1 LLQEDTPQEDSDDE
15 EDDQHDSSLEVQAEF
30 QDGELVWGP
39 HGNFPSWPGK
49 LIRSDETDKVMVC
62 WFGNKDTTQVDTQT
76 LKSLSDGLEAH
87 HRERKKL
94 RKGRKMNASLEK
106 AIQEAMIELD
116 RMSEVE

>member
-1 LLQEDTPQEDSDDE
+1 MFKFYNILIIYFIDDE
-15 EDDQHDSSLEVQAEF
+15 EELHDSSMEIQTEF

-49 LIRSDETDKVMVC
+49 LIRFDGSSKVMVC

-94 RKGRKMNASLEK
+94 RK
-106 AIQEAMIELD
+106 
-116 RMSEVE
+116 